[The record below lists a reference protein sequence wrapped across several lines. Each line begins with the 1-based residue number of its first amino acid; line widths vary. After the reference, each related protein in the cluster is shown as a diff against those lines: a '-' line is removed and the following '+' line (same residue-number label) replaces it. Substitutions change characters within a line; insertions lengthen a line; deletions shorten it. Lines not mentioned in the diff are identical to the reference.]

1 MIKQKPISLKLDVQV
16 LGELDDLISAYPEC
30 NVNRNKFINYAVR
43 YLLESAK
50 LQVRCCSK
58 VAPRLFYSIES
69 GLM

>member
-1 MIKQKPISLKLDVQV
+1 MIKQKPISLKIDAQV
-16 LGELDDLISAYPEC
+16 LSDLDKMIADFPEC

-43 YLLESAK
+43 FLLESAK

-58 VAPRLFYSIES
+58 VAPKLFYSVES